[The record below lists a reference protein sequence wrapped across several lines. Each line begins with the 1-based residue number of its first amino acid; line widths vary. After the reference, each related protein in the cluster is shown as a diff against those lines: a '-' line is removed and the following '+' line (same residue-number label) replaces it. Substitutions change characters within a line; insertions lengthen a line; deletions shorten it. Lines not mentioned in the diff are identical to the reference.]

1 MTSAPE
7 MSPAG
12 GGMPLAGADG
22 TVSPAPAGGMVRV
35 WDPLVRIFHW
45 SLVALVAIAWLTG
58 DEIQKVH
65 EPVGYVI
72 VGLLAFRLVWGVIGS
87 RFARFTS
94 FVRGP
99 GTTLGYLRDIASR
112 RASRHLGHNPAGA
125 AMIVALILV
134 LSGTA
139 LTGYLQTTDAFWGV
153 DWVSGLHEVLANLV
167 LVLVGLHVLGVL
179 VASLEH
185 GEDLVKSMITGL
197 KRPL

>member
-1 MTSAPE
+1 
-7 MSPAG
+7 
-12 GGMPLAGADG
+12 MPLAGADG